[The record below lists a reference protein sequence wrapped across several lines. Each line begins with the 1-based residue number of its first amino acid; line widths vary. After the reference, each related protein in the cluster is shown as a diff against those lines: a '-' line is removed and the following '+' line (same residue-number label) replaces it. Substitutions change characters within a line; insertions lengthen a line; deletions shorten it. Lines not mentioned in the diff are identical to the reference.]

1 MSAQINYNAYQDVRG
16 LHGSLYDLNPA
27 ELTSGC
33 AEGAVPFGVAV
44 SRGTNEQ
51 QILAGGADTDIIGIS
66 VRDLGKSSLTIGV
79 TATQIEDT
87 QMGTVLRSGYINVLL
102 STGSATA
109 GAQARVNVTTGEI
122 IGDSES
128 VAGDVVLLTDG
139 YFEKGAGNGEVA
151 VLRFKK

>member
-1 MSAQINYNAYQDVRG
+1 MSAQINYNTYQDKRG

-51 QILAGGADTDIIGIS
+51 QILAGGADADIIGIS
-66 VRDLGKSSLTIGV
+66 LRDLGKSSLTIGV
-79 TATQIEDT
+79 SATQIEDT
-87 QMGTVLRSGYINVLL
+87 QMGTVLRSGYINVKIE
-102 STGSATA
+102 TGTATA
-109 GAQARVNVTTGEI
+109 GNQAKYDTVTGVI
-122 IGDSES
+122 VGDDEP
-128 VAGDVVLLTDG
+128 VAGNIALLSNAF
-139 YFEKGAGNGEVA
+139 FEKGAGNGEVA